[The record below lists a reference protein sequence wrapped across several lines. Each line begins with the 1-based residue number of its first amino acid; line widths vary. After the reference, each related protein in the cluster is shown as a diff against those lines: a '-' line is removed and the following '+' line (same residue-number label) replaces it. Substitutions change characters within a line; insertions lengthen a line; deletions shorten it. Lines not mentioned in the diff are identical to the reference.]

1 MVIDDRLLTGA
12 AEAQATLAP
21 KLAELAAV
29 HLPFPTGASHTEAEH
44 WIASGGRVPHSGPG
58 WQPAA
63 APGLT
68 EGTGA
73 DDSRTAAEPSEG
85 TEADGSEAA
94 AGPSGG
100 VGAGGSQA
108 RSAASAVLA
117 AGDPAG
123 WSAADLLAGFRSG
136 RLDPVEAV
144 EAVLARMD
152 AVDGELHAVVAR
164 LDDRARAAAV
174 ESSRRWKAGEARPLE
189 GMPVGVKDIIET
201 AGAPTRAGSP
211 LFADH
216 VPEANA
222 AVVDRL
228 ERAGAVVVAK
238 TATPELAF
246 GDETG
251 PGVVNPWGPGRWTGG
266 SSSGSAVALASGQF
280 PAALGTDTGG
290 SIRVPASYCGVSGI
304 KPTFGRVPR
313 TGVFPVSW
321 SLDHVGPMART
332 VEDLA
337 LLLTVLAGAD
347 PADPYSSDRPVPE
360 YVAVAGAAASAGL
373 GGLQAE
379 SIGTGLAGPSI
390 ATTSGLGGLRVG
402 LPEGW
407 LAQGCSPGVM
417 AARDEAADALAD
429 LGAEIVPVEVPHAE
443 LAGTVA
449 WLITVVEFAANHD
462 TRLDRLED
470 FTASAAHRLVAGS
483 QASASDYVRA
493 LRARQLVQQDFDA
506 VFERVDVVLTPATP
520 TAAPD
525 MATFFDDGDRL
536 WLDKVARN
544 FLIFNVTGMPALV
557 MPAGTDDGLPVAV
570 QIAAPPH
577 RDDLCL
583 AVGTAFQQATDH
595 HLNTP
600 VT

>member
-1 MVIDDRLLTGA
+1 MVIDARLLTGA
-12 AEAQATLAP
+12 AEVQATLAP
-21 KLAELAAV
+21 KLADLAAV
-29 HLPFPTGASHTEAEH
+29 HLPFPTGASPTEAEH
-44 WIASGGRVPHSGPG
+44 WIASGGRAPRSDSI
-58 WQPAA
+58 WQPMAA
-63 APGLT
+63 LGLT
-68 EGTGA
+68 ESAGA
-73 DDSRTAAEPSEG
+73 DASRAAAELSEG
-85 TEADGSEAA
+85 VEAGD
-94 AGPSGG
+94 
-100 VGAGGSQA
+100 SQA
-108 RSAASAVLA
+108 RSAAGAGLA
-117 AGDPAG
+117 PGDPAG

-144 EAVLARMD
+144 EAALARMD

-164 LDDRARAAAV
+164 LDDRARAAAI
-174 ESSRRWKAGEARPLE
+174 ESSRRWRAGEARPLE
-189 GMPVGVKDIIET
+189 GVPVGVKDIIET
-201 AGAPTRAGSP
+201 AGVPTRAGSP

-337 LLLTVLAGAD
+337 LLLAVLAGAD
-347 PADPYSSDRPVPE
+347 PA
-360 YVAVAGAAASAGL
+360 A
-373 GGLQAE
+373 
-379 SIGTGLAGPSI
+379 TG
-390 ATTSGLGGLRVG
+390 GLGGLRVG

-417 AARDEAADALAD
+417 AARDGAADALAD
-429 LGAEIVPVEVPHAE
+429 LGAEIVSVEVPHAE

-449 WLITVVEFAANHD
+449 WLVTVVEFAANHD
-462 TRLDRLED
+462 SRLDRLED

-483 QASASDYVRA
+483 QASAGDYVRA

-525 MATFFDDGDRL
+525 VATFFDDGDRL

-583 AVGTAFQQATDH
+583 AVGAAFQQATAH
-595 HLNTP
+595 HLQLP
-600 VT
+600 VV

>member
-1 MVIDDRLLTGA
+1 MVIDARLLTGA

-21 KLAELAAV
+21 KLADLAAV
-29 HLPFPTGASHTEAEH
+29 RLPFPTGAGLTEAEH
-44 WIASGGRVPHSGPG
+44 WIASGGRAPRSGSV
-58 WQPAA
+58 WQPAV
-63 APGLT
+63 PGLT
-68 EGTGA
+68 EGA
-73 DDSRTAAEPSEG
+73 
-85 TEADGSEAA
+85 
-94 AGPSGG
+94 
-100 VGAGGSQA
+100 GAGGSQA
-108 RSAASAVLA
+108 RSSAGAVPGLA

-123 WSAADLLAGFRSG
+123 WSAADLLAGFRAG

-144 EAVLARMD
+144 EAALARMD
-152 AVDGELHAVVAR
+152 AIDGELHAVVAR
-164 LDDRARAAAV
+164 LDDRARAAAI
-174 ESSRRWKAGEARPLE
+174 ESSRRWRAGEARPLE
-189 GMPVGVKDIIET
+189 GVPVGVKDIIET
-201 AGAPTRAGSP
+201 AGVPTRAGSP
-211 LFADH
+211 LLADH

-251 PGVVNPWGPGRWTGG
+251 AGVVNPWGPGRWTGG

-347 PADPYSSDRPVPE
+347 PADPYSSARPVPD
-360 YVAVAGAAASAGL
+360 YVTASRAGASGKL
-373 GGLQAE
+373 GGLRAE
-379 SIGTGLAGPSI
+379 DIGAGLAGPSI
-390 ATTSGLGGLRVG
+390 AASGGLGGLRVG

-417 AARDEAADALAD
+417 AARDGAADALAD
-429 LGAEIVPVEVPHAE
+429 LGAEIVSVEVPHAE

-462 TRLDRLED
+462 SRLDRLED
-470 FTASAAHRLVAGS
+470 FTTSAAHRLVAGS
-483 QASASDYVRA
+483 RASASDYVRA
-493 LRARQLVQQDFDA
+493 LRARRLVQQDFDA

-525 MATFFDDGDRL
+525 MAAFFDDGDRL

-583 AVGTAFQQATDH
+583 AVGAAFQQITAH
-595 HLNTP
+595 HLQLP
-600 VT
+600 VV

>member
-1 MVIDDRLLTGA
+1 MIIDARLLTGA

-29 HLPFPTGASHTEAEH
+29 RLPFPTGAGLTEAER
-44 WIASGGRVPHSGPG
+44 WIASGGRTPRSDSIWRPTAAQGPAEDAG
-58 WQPAA
+58 ADASRAA
-63 APGLT
+63 AEL
-68 EGTGA
+68 
-73 DDSRTAAEPSEG
+73 SEG
-85 TEADGSEAA
+85 VEAGD
-94 AGPSGG
+94 
-100 VGAGGSQA
+100 SQA
-108 RSAASAVLA
+108 RSAAGAGLA
-117 AGDPAG
+117 PGDPAG

-144 EAVLARMD
+144 EAALARMD
-152 AVDGELHAVVAR
+152 AVDGDLHAVVAR
-164 LDDRARAAAV
+164 LDDRARAAAI
-174 ESSRRWKAGEARPLE
+174 ESSRRWRAGEARPLE
-189 GMPVGVKDIIET
+189 GVPVGVKDIIET
-201 AGAPTRAGSP
+201 AGVPTRAGSP

-337 LLLTVLAGAD
+337 PLLAVLAGAD
-347 PADPYSSDRPVPE
+347 PADPYSSPRPVLD
-360 YVAVAGAAASAGL
+360 YVAAARAAASG
-373 GGLQAE
+373 
-379 SIGTGLAGPSI
+379 
-390 ATTSGLGGLRVG
+390 GLGGLRVG

-417 AARDEAADALAD
+417 AARDGAADALAD
-429 LGAEIVPVEVPHAE
+429 LGAEIIPVEVPRAE
-443 LAGTVA
+443 LASTVA
-449 WLITVVEFAANHD
+449 WLVTVVEFVANHD
-462 TRLDRLED
+462 SRLDRLED
-470 FTASAAHRLVAGS
+470 FTAAAAHRLVAGS
-483 QASASDYVRA
+483 QASAGDYVRA

-583 AVGTAFQQATDH
+583 AVGAAFQQAIVH
-595 HLNTP
+595 HLQLP
-600 VT
+600 VV

>member
-1 MVIDDRLLTGA
+1 MLTEA
-12 AEAQATLAP
+12 AEAQATLAD

-29 HLPFPTGASHTEAEH
+29 RLPFPTGAGPTEAEH
-44 WIASGGRVPHSGPG
+44 WIASGGQSPRSGAG
-58 WQPAA
+58 
-63 APGLT
+63 
-68 EGTGA
+68 GA
-73 DDSRTAAEPSEG
+73 GSVAGPSEG
-85 TEADGSEAA
+85 
-94 AGPSGG
+94 
-100 VGAGGSQA
+100 VGANDSPA
-108 RSAASAVLA
+108 RSAESAVSGLA
-117 AGDPAG
+117 SSDPGTTSSVEAALPVPMSGDPAE
-123 WSAADLLAGFRSG
+123 WSAADLLAGFRDG

-144 EAVLARMD
+144 EAALARMD
-152 AVDGELHAVVAR
+152 AVNGELHAVVAR

-174 ESSRRWKAGEARPLE
+174 ESSRRWRAGEARPLE
-189 GMPVGVKDIIET
+189 GVPVGVKDIIET
-201 AGAPTRAGSP
+201 AGVPTRAGSL

-216 VPEANA
+216 VPVANA

-238 TATPELAF
+238 TTTPELAF

-251 PGVVNPWGPGRWTGG
+251 AGVVNPWRPGHWTGG

-290 SIRVPASYCGVSGI
+290 SIRVPASYCGMSGI

-337 LLLTVLAGAD
+337 LLLAVLAGAD
-347 PADPYSSDRPVPE
+347 PADHYSSDRPVPD
-360 YVAVAGAAASAGL
+360 YVAVAGAAASG
-373 GGLQAE
+373 
-379 SIGTGLAGPSI
+379 
-390 ATTSGLGGLRVG
+390 GLGGLRVG

-417 AARDEAADALAD
+417 AARDGAADALAD

-449 WLITVVEFAANHD
+449 WLVTVVEFAANHD
-462 TRLDRLED
+462 SRLDRLED

-483 QASASDYVRA
+483 QTSAGDYIRA
-493 LRARQLVQQDFDA
+493 LRARRLVQQDFDA

-525 MATFFDDGDRL
+525 VATFFDDGDRL

-557 MPAGTDDGLPVAV
+557 MPAGTDAGLPVAV

-583 AVGTAFQQATDH
+583 AVGAAFQQSTDH
-595 HLNTP
+595 HLQLPIIRPPTP
-600 VT
+600 RDERPARDG

>member
-1 MVIDDRLLTGA
+1 MLTGA

-29 HLPFPTGASHTEAEH
+29 RLPFPTGAGPTEAER
-44 WIASGGRVPHSGPG
+44 WIASGGRAPRSGSS
-58 WQPAA
+58 WQPGAGQ
-63 APGLT
+63 GL
-68 EGTGA
+68 A
-73 DDSRTAAEPSEG
+73 EG
-85 TEADGSEAA
+85 TEADGSGVS

-100 VGAGGSQA
+100 VRASGSGVSAGPSGGVRASGLQAQSTTGAVPGS
-108 RSAASAVLA
+108 A

-123 WSAADLLAGFRSG
+123 WSAAALLAGFRSG
-136 RLDPVEAV
+136 QLDPVDAAEA
-144 EAVLARMD
+144 ALARVD

-174 ESSRRWKAGEARPLE
+174 ESSRRWRAGKARSLE
-189 GMPVGVKDIIET
+189 GVPVGVKDIIET
-201 AGAPTRAGSP
+201 AGVPTRAGSP

-216 VPEANA
+216 VPETNA
-222 AVVDRL
+222 AAVDRL

-251 PGVVNPWGPGRWTGG
+251 VGVVNPWGPGRWTGG

-337 LLLTVLAGAD
+337 LLLAVLAGAD
-347 PADPYSSDRPVPE
+347 PADPYSSARPVPD
-360 YVAVAGAAASAGL
+360 YAAAAGAAASG
-373 GGLQAE
+373 
-379 SIGTGLAGPSI
+379 
-390 ATTSGLGGLRVG
+390 GLGGLRVG

-417 AARDEAADALAD
+417 AARDKAADALAD

-462 TRLDRLED
+462 SRLDRLED

-483 QASASDYVRA
+483 QASAGDYVRA
-493 LRARQLVQQDFDA
+493 LRARRLVQQDFDA

-525 MATFFDDGDRL
+525 VATFFDDGDRL

-583 AVGTAFQQATDH
+583 AVGAAFQQATDH
-595 HLNTP
+595 HLHLP
-600 VT
+600 VV

>member
-1 MVIDDRLLTGA
+1 MAGA
-12 AEAQATLAP
+12 VAAQATLAP

-29 HLPFPTGASHTEAEH
+29 RLPFPTGSAHTEAER
-44 WIASGGRVPHSGPG
+44 WISSGGSE
-58 WQPAA
+58 
-63 APGLT
+63 T
-68 EGTGA
+68 
-73 DDSRTAAEPSEG
+73 DSPL
-85 TEADGSEAA
+85 AA
-94 AGPSGG
+94 AGLAE
-100 VGAGGSQA
+100 VGGSD
-108 RSAASAVLA
+108 S
-117 AGDPAG
+117 GDPAG
-123 WSAADLLAGFRSG
+123 RSVADLLAGFRAG
-136 RLDPVEAV
+136 RLDPVDAV

-152 AVDGELHAVVAR
+152 EIDGDLHAVVAR

-174 ESSRRWKAGEARPLE
+174 ESSRWWRVGEARPLE
-189 GMPVGVKDIIET
+189 GVPVGVKDIIET

-216 VPEANA
+216 VPVADA
-222 AVVDRL
+222 AVVHRL
-228 ERAGAVVVAK
+228 ARAGAVVVAK

-251 PGVVNPWGPGRWTGG
+251 AGVVNPWGAGRWTGG

-321 SLDHVGPMART
+321 SFDHVGPMART

-337 LLLTVLAGAD
+337 LLLAVLAGAD
-347 PADPYSSDRPVPE
+347 SADPYSSDRPVPD
-360 YVAVAGAAASAGL
+360 YVAAAGAAASAGL
-373 GGLQAE
+373 GDLRAE
-379 SIGTGLAGPSI
+379 DIGAGPAGPSM
-390 ATTSGLGGLRVG
+390 AASGGLGGLRVG

-407 LAQGCSPGVM
+407 LAQGCSPSVM
-417 AARDEAADALAD
+417 AARDRAADVLAD

-449 WLITVVEFAANHD
+449 WLVTVVEFAANHD
-462 TRLDRLED
+462 SRLDRLED

-483 QASASDYVRA
+483 QTSAGDYVRA

-525 MATFFDDGDRL
+525 VATFFDDGDRL

-583 AVGTAFQQATDH
+583 AVGAAFQQTTDH
-595 HLNTP
+595 HLHLP
-600 VT
+600 VV

>member
-1 MVIDDRLLTGA
+1 MTGQVSFPEEIVTGA
-12 AEAQATLAP
+12 AAAQSTLSP

-29 HLPFPTGASHTEAEH
+29 RLPFPTGVGPTEAEC
-44 WIASGGRVPHSGPG
+44 WIASGSRSIRSGPS
-58 WQPAA
+58 WQPKGREG
-63 APGLT
+63 PGL
-68 EGTGA
+68 
-73 DDSRTAAEPSEG
+73 S
-85 TEADGSEAA
+85 
-94 AGPSGG
+94 
-100 VGAGGSQA
+100 
-108 RSAASAVLA
+108 
-117 AGDPAG
+117 DPAG
-123 WSAADLLAGFRSG
+123 WSAAGLLAGFRSG

-144 EAVLARMD
+144 EAALAQMD
-152 AVDGELHAVVAR
+152 AVGGELHAVVAR

-174 ESSRRWKAGEARPLE
+174 ESSRRWRAREARPLE
-189 GMPVGVKDIIET
+189 GVPVGVKDIIET
-201 AGAPTRAGSP
+201 AGVPTRAGSP

-216 VPEANA
+216 VPEADA

-251 PGVVNPWGPGRWTGG
+251 AGVVNPWGPGRWTGG

-337 LLLTVLAGAD
+337 LLLAVLAGAD
-347 PADPYSSDRPVPE
+347 PADPYSSDRPVPD
-360 YVAVAGAAASAGL
+360 YLAVAGAAASAGL
-373 GGLQAE
+373 GGLRAE
-379 SIGTGLAGPSI
+379 SIGAGLAGPSI
-390 ATTSGLGGLRVG
+390 ATAGGLGGLRVG

-417 AARDEAADALAD
+417 AARDGAADALED
-429 LGAEIVPVEVPHAE
+429 LGAEIIPVEVPHAE

-462 TRLDRLED
+462 SRLDRLED

-483 QASASDYVRA
+483 RASARDYVRA
-493 LRARQLVQQDFDA
+493 LRARRLVQQDFDA
-506 VFERVDVVLTPATP
+506 VFERIDVVLTPATP

-525 MATFFDDGDRL
+525 VAAFFDDGDRL

-583 AVGTAFQQATDH
+583 AVGAAFQQATDH
-595 HLNTP
+595 HLHLPVVRPPTP
-600 VT
+600 CGQRPARDG

>member
-29 HLPFPTGASHTEAEH
+29 RLPFPTGAGLTEAEH
-44 WIASGGRVPHSGPG
+44 WIASGGRAPHSGSI

-73 DDSRTAAEPSEG
+73 DDSRAAAEPSEG
-85 TEADGSEAA
+85 VRAGGLRAA
-94 AGPSGG
+94 TGPSEG

-108 RSAASAVLA
+108 RSLA
-117 AGDPAG
+117 DALPGLATGDPAG
-123 WSAADLLAGFRSG
+123 WSAAGLLAGFRSG
-136 RLDPVEAV
+136 RLDPVDAV
-144 EAVLARMD
+144 EAALARMD

-164 LDDRARAAAV
+164 LDDRARAAAI
-174 ESSRRWKAGEARPLE
+174 ESSRRWRAGEARPLE
-189 GMPVGVKDIIET
+189 GVPVGVKDIIET
-201 AGAPTRAGSP
+201 AGVPTRAGSP

-216 VPEANA
+216 VPEADA

-251 PGVVNPWGPGRWTGG
+251 AGVVNPWGPGRWTGG

-337 LLLTVLAGAD
+337 LLMAVLAGAD
-347 PADPYSSDRPVPE
+347 PADPYSSDSPVPD
-360 YVAVAGAAASAGL
+360 YVAAARAAASG
-373 GGLQAE
+373 
-379 SIGTGLAGPSI
+379 
-390 ATTSGLGGLRVG
+390 GLGGLRVG

-417 AARDEAADALAD
+417 AARDGAADALAD
-429 LGAEIVPVEVPHAE
+429 LGAEIVSVEVPHAE

-449 WLITVVEFAANHD
+449 WLVTVVEFAANHD
-462 TRLDRLED
+462 SRLDRLEN

-483 QASASDYVRA
+483 QASAGDYVRA
-493 LRARQLVQQDFDA
+493 LRARQFVQQDFDA

-583 AVGTAFQQATDH
+583 AVGAAFQQVTDH
-595 HLNTP
+595 HLQLPVVRPPTP
-600 VT
+600 CGQRPAWDG